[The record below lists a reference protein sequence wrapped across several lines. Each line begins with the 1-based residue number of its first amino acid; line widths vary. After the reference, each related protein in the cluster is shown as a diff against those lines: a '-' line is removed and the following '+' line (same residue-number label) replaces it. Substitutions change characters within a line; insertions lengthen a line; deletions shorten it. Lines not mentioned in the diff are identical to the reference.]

1 MKKFLLCL
9 ALLSVIS
16 STAVA
21 KPFHHPL
28 PPRTHKPAPI
38 IVHDRHYHAAT
49 PFIALTSGL
58 IGFVAGAA
66 TTASTPTTVY
76 AATQQSNQQCFAVVS
91 KSTGVVSQ
99 RCLSGDNQVL
109 YVD

>member
-9 ALLSVIS
+9 ALLSIIS
-16 STAVA
+16 STATA
-21 KPFHHPL
+21 KPFHRPVPLHPN
-28 PPRTHKPAPI
+28 RPAPI
-38 IVHDRHYHAAT
+38 VIHDRHHGET
-49 PFIALTSGL
+49 PFIALASGL

-66 TTASTPTTVY
+66 TATSTPTTLYTVS
-76 AATQQSNQQCFAVVS
+76 TPQPQQCFAVVS
-91 KSTGVVSQ
+91 KSTGIVSQ

>member
-9 ALLSVIS
+9 ALLSIIS

-28 PPRTHKPAPI
+28 PPRPHRPAPI
-38 IVHDRHYHAAT
+38 IIHDHYHTDT
-49 PFIALTSGL
+49 PAIALASGL
-58 IGFVAGAA
+58 IGFVAGTA
-66 TTASTPTTVY
+66 TAASTPTIVY
-76 AATQQSNQQCFAVVS
+76 AATPQNQQCFAVVS

-99 RCLSGDNQVL
+99 RCLNGDNQVF

>member
-9 ALLSVIS
+9 ALLSIIS

-28 PPRTHKPAPI
+28 PPRPHRPAPI
-38 IVHDRHYHAAT
+38 IIHDRHHAET
-49 PFIALTSGL
+49 PFVALASGL

-66 TTASTPTTVY
+66 TATPTTLYTVNVP
-76 AATQQSNQQCFAVVS
+76 QNQQCFAVVS

>member
-9 ALLSVIS
+9 ALLSIIS

-28 PPRTHKPAPI
+28 PPRPHRPAPI
-38 IVHDRHYHAAT
+38 IIHDHYHTDT
-49 PFIALTSGL
+49 PAIAFASGL

-66 TTASTPTTVY
+66 TAASTPTTLYTVNVP
-76 AATQQSNQQCFAVVS
+76 QNQQCFAVVS

-99 RCLSGDNQVL
+99 RCLNGDNQVL

>member
-28 PPRTHKPAPI
+28 PPRPHRPAPI
-38 IVHDRHYHAAT
+38 IIHDHYHTDT
-49 PFIALTSGL
+49 PAIALASGL
-58 IGFVAGAA
+58 IGFVAGTA
-66 TTASTPTTVY
+66 TAASTPDD
-76 AATQQSNQQCFAVVS
+76 AIHRQCSA
-91 KSTGVVSQ
+91 KSAMLC
-99 RCLSGDNQVL
+99 RCFQINRRCQPTLFKR
-109 YVD
+109 